1 MSEQTWK
8 LTHRVIS
15 SLTGVGQIT
24 STMKSWTERRR
35 PFHFCAAGTSQCVG
49 KSDTNGLN
57 GRNCSRMTLILIQQ
71 RLIAARGFGTKVV
84 AVVVAVVVGAVVVTV
99 VDVAVV
105 DVAVAAVNNHDDFDP
120 NRTEI
125 RHESV
130 IFNCQRQPVE
140 AIPSG
145 REPVSRNF
153 MDP

>member
-1 MSEQTWK
+1 MSVQSWK
-8 LTHRVIS
+8 ETHRVIS

-24 STMKSWTERRR
+24 TSSMKSWTERRR

-71 RLIAARGFGTKVV
+71 RIIAARGFGTQ
-84 AVVVAVVVGAVVVTV
+84 VVVVVV
-99 VDVAVV
+99 
-105 DVAVAAVNNHDDFDP
+105 VAVAAVNNHDDFDP

-130 IFNCQRQPVE
+130 IFNCQRQPVA

>member
-8 LTHRVIS
+8 QTHRVIS

-24 STMKSWTERRR
+24 SSMKSWTERRR

-84 AVVVAVVVGAVVVTV
+84 VVVVV
-99 VDVAVV
+99 
-105 DVAVAAVNNHDDFDP
+105 VAVAAVNNHDDFDP

-145 REPVSRNF
+145 REPDSRNF

>member
-1 MSEQTWK
+1 MSEQTWEQ
-8 LTHRVIS
+8 THRVTS
-15 SLTGVGQIT
+15 SLTGPGQIT
-24 STMKSWTERRR
+24 SSMKSWTERRR
-35 PFHFCAAGTSQCVG
+35 PFHFCAAGTSRCVG

-71 RLIAARGFGTKVV
+71 RLIAARGFGTQ
-84 AVVVAVVVGAVVVTV
+84 VVGAVVVAA
-99 VDVAVV
+99 AVV
-105 DVAVAAVNNHDDFDP
+105 VAVAAVNNHDDFDP

-145 REPVSRNF
+145 REPDSRNF

>member
-1 MSEQTWK
+1 MTS
-8 LTHRVIS
+8 IS
-15 SLTGVGQIT
+15 
-24 STMKSWTERRR
+24 
-35 PFHFCAAGTSQCVG
+35 FCAAGTNQCVG

-71 RLIAARGFGTKVV
+71 RLIAARGFGTQ
-84 AVVVAVVVGAVVVTV
+84 VVVVVVV
-99 VDVAVV
+99 
-105 DVAVAAVNNHDDFDP
+105 VAVAAVNNHDDFDP

-145 REPVSRNF
+145 RGLFHETLWIRKLRS
-153 MDP
+153 

>member
-24 STMKSWTERRR
+24 SSMKSWTERRR

-84 AVVVAVVVGAVVVTV
+84 VVVVV
-99 VDVAVV
+99 
-105 DVAVAAVNNHDDFDP
+105 VAVAAVNNHDDFDP